1 MLKLLKLSAPD
12 LLLVSGSAGVSYGAW
27 LVYPPLGYIVAG
39 ALMIYAGLRL
49 A

>member
-12 LLLVSGSAGVSYGAW
+12 LLLVSGAAGVFYGCW
-27 LVYPPLGYIVAG
+27 LIYQPLGYIVAG